1 MPLPDLSSLPPW
13 AIVLLVVSLAVII
26 VVGRFGFTNGKK
38 TTAADASRTVE
49 LAMATIDP
57 AAIRQ
62 VAAAIES
69 VGVALA
75 ETNRIM
81 REQGRDN
88 SKALDEIA
96 QEIRHQGESIR
107 K

>member
-26 VVGRFGFTNGKK
+26 VVGRYGFTNGRK
-38 TTAADASRTVE
+38 TTAADNSRTVE

-62 VAAAIES
+62 VATAIETA
-69 VGVALA
+69 GATLF

-96 QEIRHQGESIR
+96 QEIRHQGEHLR

>member
-1 MPLPDLSSLPPW
+1 
-13 AIVLLVVSLAVII
+13 
-26 VVGRFGFTNGKK
+26 
-38 TTAADASRTVE
+38 
-49 LAMATIDP
+49 MATIDP

-62 VAAAIES
+62 VATAIETAAATL
-69 VGVALA
+69 V

-96 QEIRHQGESIR
+96 QEIRHQGEHLR